1 MTELV
6 IKAVLSYLLG
16 SIVGSLLVGRL
27 RGGVDIRQLG
37 SGNAGATNALR
48 TQSKA
53 FAFWVLLID
62 LGKGWI
68 ATGALAAARIPG
80 VTGAPIPGIAAAR
93 IPGWAAAPA
102 HWHMWAVA
110 ICGIAVMLG
119 HIYPV
124 WHGFRGGKGVA
135 TLVGAVLGASPVLLV
150 AMLAVWLLA
159 VILFGFV
166 GLASILGAVTFAVG
180 AAAGDVPGREPLLA
194 FAVCAAVLIAFTH
207 RANIARML
215 AGTEPRARRLWLLGA
230 ARSRS

>member
-1 MTELV
+1 MTELLV
-6 IKAVLSYLLG
+6 KALLSYLLG

-27 RGGVDIRQLG
+27 RGGVDIRRLG

-48 TQSKA
+48 TQSKL

-68 ATGALAAARIPG
+68 ATRLLAGARVPGMTPPAA
-80 VTGAPIPGIAAAR
+80 
-93 IPGWAAAPA
+93 
-102 HWHMWAVA
+102 HLSMWAVA
-110 ICGIAVMLG
+110 ICGVAVMLG
-119 HIYPV
+119 HIYPL

-135 TLVGAVLGASPVLLV
+135 TLVGAVLGASPALLIP
-150 AMLAVWLLA
+150 MLVVWLLA

-166 GLASILGAVTFAVG
+166 GLASILGCG
-180 AAAGDVPGREPLLA
+180 GLCRGGREAAALRRACRMLI
-194 FAVCAAVLIAFTH
+194 FAALSAILIAFTH
-207 RANIARML
+207 RANLARML